1 MSRYLT
7 PLLILSLLASSARAA
22 DTEEAA
28 LKRLRDTLRNT
39 MLQLRT
45 AQTESATLQ
54 ATKIENEAK
63 IKEQEDQIKALNA
76 KFEKLLKTSEADK
89 LAADKA
95 LEALNTK
102 ATVRDQ
108 TIAQQSEALGK
119 WKAGYEKVTSIAKAK
134 ESERAAA
141 ASKVIVLERKVAEQQ
156 TKNESMFK
164 IGSEILN
171 RYEHFGLGTALA
183 SREPF
188 VGLTR
193 VKLQNMFQ
201 ELGDK
206 LADAKIKPGDGSKAP
221 ESKPEPSKADSA
233 AKPVTTAEQP
243 TKPAATETK
252 KAKS

>member
-7 PLLILSLLASSARAA
+7 PLLILSLLAAPLGGTLRAA
-22 DTEEAA
+22 DQEEAM
-28 LKRLRDTLRNT
+28 LKKLRDTLRNT

-45 AQTESATLQ
+45 AQTDAAALQ

-63 IKEQEDQIKALNA
+63 IKDLEDQLKAEAA
-76 KFEKLLKTSEADK
+76 KYAKLLKTSEADK
-89 LAADKA
+89 LASDKA
-95 LEALNTK
+95 IEGLNSK
-102 ATVRDQ
+102 AAVRDQ
-108 TIAQQSEALGK
+108 TIAQQTESLGK
-119 WKAGYEKVTSIAKAK
+119 WKAGYEKVTSIAKTK

-141 ASKVIVLERKVAEQQ
+141 ASKVIILERRVEDQQ
-156 TKNESMFK
+156 RKNESMFQ

-206 LADAKIKPGDGSKAP
+206 LNDAKIKPGDAAKSADTKPAP
-221 ESKPEPSKADSA
+221 AAEGA
-233 AKPVTTAEQP
+233 AKPAA
-243 TKPAATETK
+243 PAATAEAAPK